1 MTSHSAVLK
10 ELFKLKQTWRDQ
22 RFVFS
27 NEQSNR
33 YAILLDLR
41 RKRVKSFYENDKVF
55 KGASSK

>member
-1 MTSHSAVLK
+1 MLLGQ
-10 ELFKLKQTWRDQ
+10 LFKLKQIWRDQ
-22 RFVFS
+22 RFVFT

-33 YAILLDLR
+33 YAVLLDLR